1 MALRCL
7 DEEGDRFLQLRLC
20 DELLMDGDWPDYGRK
35 LTALAER
42 MAEFGIA
49 MAFHHHMGTI
59 VETDDEV
66 DRLMSVTGSAVG
78 LLYDSGHCAFAGGQ
92 PVALARRHGRRIVH
106 VHCKDGRAAKLRRA
120 RRGDMSFMDSVLDG
134 LFTVPGDGGI
144 DFPAFLAALYEAGFA
159 GWLVVEAE
167 QDPEKAHPLTFAK
180 MGHDKLAA
188 MARAAGFAV
197 QDQTAS

>member
-1 MALRCL
+1 
-7 DEEGDRFLQLRLC
+7 
-20 DELLMDGDWPDYGRK
+20 
-35 LTALAER
+35 
-42 MAEFGIA
+42 
-49 MAFHHHMGTI
+49 
-59 VETDDEV
+59 
-66 DRLMSVTGSAVG
+66 
-78 LLYDSGHCAFAGGQ
+78 
-92 PVALARRHGRRIVH
+92 
-106 VHCKDGRAAKLRRA
+106 
-120 RRGDMSFMDSVLDG
+120 MDSVLDG